1 MESSKHTIFEVVVCS
16 VRGSTSRR
24 ARLHVR
30 TTVGRAED
38 NDLCFPDA
46 LMSRHHAE
54 FQLHDGACYLV
65 DLDSSNGTYV
75 NDIGLRG
82 EQVLHEGDT
91 ITVGETSLVFH
102 EKSLLS
108 DTGEQLA
115 DGTVSREVIP
125 ETTRSTKKAIDVTD
139 LISEDRVLGVLCRAT
154 NALVVHYPLPDLFNQ
169 ILDAILDSIPAQ
181 RAAIMLLEGQP
192 LVPTLKATR
201 TRFGNA
207 ITTVSQDIARRALND
222 RVAFVLRDVLDDP
235 EVRDRASLRADAIR
249 SVMCAP
255 LWSSLNPGDHGHLL
269 GLVYLDS
276 QSDVPPLTYRDLQ
289 VLTVLANVTAT
300 KIESARLLEE
310 NLLKR
315 RLEEDLRLAAEIQ
328 SDLLPRQ
335 APVIPGYDVD
345 GTTEP
350 CRMVGGD
357 YFDFEYDGE
366 YLHLALADVSG
377 KGIGAAMLMV
387 ALRATVRAHWRDGSL
402 PEATARIN
410 RTFHMTVPSDKYA
423 TFFVARLELRTGCLT
438 YVNAGQNKPL
448 LIQPDGQWQS
458 LAVGGTVV
466 GAFAETSYQQGTA
479 VLEPGARLL
488 VFSDGISESWPDPD
502 VADRQLV
509 AISQLRGRDTSAA
522 ALRADIF
529 HAVDQ
534 ASGFKTADDRTLLVI
549 QRLAKMT
556 S

>member
-1 MESSKHTIFEVVVCS
+1 
-16 VRGSTSRR
+16 
-24 ARLHVR
+24 VR

-75 NDIGLRG
+75 NDISVRG
-82 EQVLHEGDT
+82 EQVLCEGDI

-108 DTGEQLA
+108 DTGEQA
-115 DGTVSREVIP
+115 SDGTVSSEVIP

-139 LISEDRVLGVLCRAT
+139 LLSEDRVLGLLSRAT
-154 NALVVHYPLPDLFNQ
+154 NALVVHYPLPDLFNK
-169 ILDAILDSIPAQ
+169 ILDAILDSVPAQ

-192 LVPTLKATR
+192 PAPTLKATR

-328 SDLLPRQ
+328 SDLLPRNS
-335 APVIPGYDVD
+335 PEIPGYDVD

-458 LAVGGTVV
+458 LGVGGTVI

-488 VFSDGISESWPDPD
+488 VFSDGISESWADAD
-502 VADRQLV
+502 EADRQLV
-509 AISQLRGRDTSAA
+509 AISQLRGRDTAAA
-522 ALRADIF
+522 ALRADVF

-534 ASGFKTADDRTLLVI
+534 VSGFKVNDDRTLLVI
-549 QRLAKMT
+549 QRLANMT

>member
-1 MESSKHTIFEVVVCS
+1 MEPFKHTIFEVVVCS

-24 ARLHVR
+24 VRLHVR

-38 NDLCFPDA
+38 NDLCLPDA
-46 LMSRHHAE
+46 LLSRHHAE
-54 FQLHDGACYLV
+54 FLQHDGACYVV

-75 NDIGLRG
+75 NDIGVRG

-91 ITVGETSLVFH
+91 ITVGETSLMFH
-102 EKSLLS
+102 EKLLLS
-108 DTGEQLA
+108 DAGEQPS
-115 DGTVSREVIP
+115 DGTVRSEVIP

-154 NALVVHYPLPDLFNQ
+154 NALVVHRPLPDLFNQ

-192 LVPTLKATR
+192 PMPTLKATR
-201 TRFGNA
+201 TRFGSP
-207 ITTVSQDIARRALND
+207 ITAVSQDIARRALND

-235 EVRDRASLRADAIR
+235 EIRDRVSLSADSIR

-255 LWSSLNPGDHGHLL
+255 LWSNLNPGDHGHLL

-310 NLLKR
+310 NLQKR

-328 SDLLPRQ
+328 SDLLPRNS
-335 APVIPGYDVD
+335 PEIPGYDVD

-366 YLHLALADVSG
+366 VLHLALADVSG

-402 PEATARIN
+402 PEATSRIN

-458 LAVGGTVV
+458 LEVGGTVV

-488 VFSDGISESWPDPD
+488 VFSDGISESWPDAD

-509 AISQLRGRDTSAA
+509 AISQLRSRDTSAA

-549 QRLAKMT
+549 QRLANMT

>member
-1 MESSKHTIFEVVVCS
+1 
-16 VRGSTSRR
+16 
-24 ARLHVR
+24 
-30 TTVGRAED
+30 
-38 NDLCFPDA
+38 
-46 LMSRHHAE
+46 
-54 FQLHDGACYLV
+54 LV

-75 NDIGLRG
+75 NDISVRG
-82 EQVLHEGDT
+82 EQVLCEGDI

-108 DTGEQLA
+108 DTGEQA
-115 DGTVSREVIP
+115 SDGTVSSEVIP

-139 LISEDRVLGVLCRAT
+139 LLSEDRVLGLLSRAT
-154 NALVVHYPLPDLFNQ
+154 NALVVHYPLPDLFNK
-169 ILDAILDSIPAQ
+169 ILDAILDSVPAQ

-192 LVPTLKATR
+192 PAPTLKATR

-328 SDLLPRQ
+328 SDLLPRNS
-335 APVIPGYDVD
+335 PEIPGYDVD

-377 KGIGAAMLMV
+377 KG
-387 ALRATVRAHWRDGSL
+387 TVRAHWRDGSL

-458 LAVGGTVV
+458 LGVGGTVI

-488 VFSDGISESWPDPD
+488 VFSDGISESWADAD
-502 VADRQLV
+502 EADRQLV
-509 AISQLRGRDTSAA
+509 AISQLRGRDTAAA
-522 ALRADIF
+522 ALRADVF

-534 ASGFKTADDRTLLVI
+534 VSGFKVNDDRTLLVI
-549 QRLAKMT
+549 QRLANMT